1 MLATKFSS
9 QSPPMKHS
17 TLEKMC
23 RECVNPASPTIQTK
37 PRTKPKFVH
46 KTELLSKN
54 LNSST
59 DSVRHD

>member
-1 MLATKFSS
+1 MLATIFSS

-37 PRTKPKFVH
+37 PRTKPKFVN
-46 KTELLSKN
+46 KTEYCLK
-54 LNSST
+54 T
-59 DSVRHD
+59 